1 MPGGEGSP
9 DFGLVQTQA
18 RVGRGGA
25 LPGWPPKAEAAP
37 RLHSATWAGGATGFR
52 SLLRENPGEEAEASS
67 G

>member
-9 DFGLVQTQA
+9 DFRLVQM
-18 RVGRGGA
+18 RVSGGGT
-25 LPGWPPKAEAAP
+25 LPGQPPKAEAAP